1 MLILGVDPGTAIT
14 GYGLVGGEGDELT
27 LEGYGVITTS
37 SDSPLPLRLQTLY
50 QGLRGL
56 LARYRPTAVA
66 VEELFFSRNVRTALA
81 VGQARG
87 IVLLSAAEAGLPV
100 HEYTPLQ
107 VKQAVVGYGRA
118 TKDQVQQMVRMLLGL
133 DFVPQPDDAAD
144 AIAVAI
150 CHLHSVRLATMLER
164 Q

>member
-37 SDSPLPLRLQTLY
+37 SDSPLPQRLQILY
-50 QGLRGL
+50 QELRGL
-56 LARYRPTAVA
+56 IARYRPTAVA
-66 VEELFFSRNVRTALA
+66 IEELFFSRNVRTALA

-87 IVLLSAAEAGLPV
+87 IALLAAAEAGLPV

-164 Q
+164 A